1 MAYEMEYRLRSCD
14 FDALGQIKPSSVL
27 DIFQDVAGWDVQV
40 LGWGSKDLLE
50 NHGLLW
56 VVVRT
61 KYEMLAPVLE
71 HSLIRAKTWTN
82 VPTRFGFRR
91 EYLMEDSAGKPLI
104 KSSSEWIMTDE
115 KTRSFVSV
123 ADVWPS
129 GGDKI
134 EKVNFEGRIKK
145 LRDFDINGAC
155 NADNAE
161 ISSTNSPDA
170 NSPDPNSP
178 DANSPNA
185 GGSNLDDIQPNPYP
199 VYAASSMLDCNGH
212 VNNTYY
218 ANWIMDA
225 LNLGKGEQIKT
236 LQIDYRKE
244 VMLGES
250 LKIYTKR
257 QANKIQAKGMN
268 EEGERCFNAE
278 IELV

>member
-134 EKVNFEGRIKK
+134 EEVNFEGRIKK
-145 LRDFDINGAC
+145 LRDFGIDDAC
-155 NADNAE
+155 NADNAG
-161 ISSTNSPDA
+161 IS
-170 NSPDPNSP
+170 

-185 GGSNLDDIQPNPYP
+185 SASDASCSNLDGTQSNPFP
-199 VYAASSMLDCNGH
+199 VYAASSMLDCNSH

-218 ANWIMDA
+218 ANWVMDA

-278 IELV
+278 IELA